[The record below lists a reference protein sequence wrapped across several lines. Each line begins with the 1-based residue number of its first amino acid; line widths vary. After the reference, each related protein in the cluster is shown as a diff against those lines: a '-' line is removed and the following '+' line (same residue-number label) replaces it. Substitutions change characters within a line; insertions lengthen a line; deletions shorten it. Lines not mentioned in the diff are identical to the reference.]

1 MLCVLCWL
9 ILMFAFTVTILL
21 ARILGVGWLQHFLA
35 KIFGID
41 DQLYDDESHTTTVH
55 GDES

>member
-1 MLCVLCWL
+1 
-9 ILMFAFTVTILL
+9 MFAFTVTILL